1 MMQFFLNICYQT
13 SKGTACRRRVL
24 NLNSER
30 EETFVQIMFSAALK
44 IYANKNEY
52 NDTVQ
57 NDFLAKQIQQTF
69 SGPKQN
75 RNDKRAE

>member
-1 MMQFFLNICYQT
+1 
-13 SKGTACRRRVL
+13 
-24 NLNSER
+24 
-30 EETFVQIMFSAALK
+30 MFSAALK